1 MRKKIMENPKKIAYA
16 NQAAAIIKK
25 LNARQ
30 MEGYY
35 CEDVATAKA
44 KLLEL
49 IGGGKKSVAYGGSMT
64 IDENG
69 FKAAVTEAG
78 HELIIRENNKT
89 PEELKEC
96 KAKQINADCFLL
108 STNAITLDGELIN
121 IDGRGNRVCYL
132 MYGPDSVVVIAGMNK
147 VVANVDDGI
156 RRVRTQAVPPNCV
169 RLSCDT
175 PCAKTG
181 KCAECIPNSIC
192 ANIVITRK
200 SMVPNR
206 IKVILIGETLGY

>member
-1 MRKKIMENPKKIAYA
+1 
-16 NQAAAIIKK
+16 
-25 LNARQ
+25 

-35 CEDVATAKA
+35 CEDVAAAKA

-78 HELIIRENNKT
+78 HELIIRENYKT

-108 STNAITLDGELIN
+108 STNAKRN
-121 IDGRGNRVCYL
+121 
-132 MYGPDSVVVIAGMNK
+132 
-147 VVANVDDGI
+147 
-156 RRVRTQAVPPNCV
+156 
-169 RLSCDT
+169 
-175 PCAKTG
+175 
-181 KCAECIPNSIC
+181 
-192 ANIVITRK
+192 
-200 SMVPNR
+200 
-206 IKVILIGETLGY
+206 

>member
-1 MRKKIMENPKKIAYA
+1 MENPKKVAYA

-35 CEDVATAKA
+35 CEDVAAAKA

-78 HELIIRENNKT
+78 HELRQNRLMRTAFCLAQMQLLWTEN
-89 PEELKEC
+89 L
-96 KAKQINADCFLL
+96 
-108 STNAITLDGELIN
+108 
-121 IDGRGNRVCYL
+121 
-132 MYGPDSVVVIAGMNK
+132 
-147 VVANVDDGI
+147 
-156 RRVRTQAVPPNCV
+156 
-169 RLSCDT
+169 
-175 PCAKTG
+175 
-181 KCAECIPNSIC
+181 
-192 ANIVITRK
+192 
-200 SMVPNR
+200 
-206 IKVILIGETLGY
+206 